1 MGVKMKSRKKIEL
14 INEVLDRYDDGT
26 CFYCGATL
34 NGDLEAE
41 DFDDGYSAD
50 WCPDCCKNVDPDD
63 NWEEVCLDA
72 IDKVIH
78 DSPFKP

>member
-14 INEVLDRYDDGT
+14 INEILDRYDDGT

-34 NGDLEAE
+34 NGDLEAD

-50 WCPDCCKNVDPDD
+50 WCPDCCKNVDPNDD
-63 NWEEVCLDA
+63 WEEVCLDA

-78 DSPFKP
+78 DSPFEP